1 MIHLGFLSGS
11 SSCVI
16 CLLEKQLLNMRVLHP
31 ASIVVCSSIFIF
43 MIMPFVLIFLIIMY
57 DIFYMM
63 TVYSI
68 TS

>member
-1 MIHLGFLSGS
+1 
-11 SSCVI
+11 
-16 CLLEKQLLNMRVLHP
+16 MRVLHP
-31 ASIVVCSSIFIF
+31 APIVVCSGIFIF
-43 MIMPFVLIFLIIMY
+43 MVMPFVLIFLIIMY